1 MFLVR
6 VNTCQSNKTLVWSTS
21 TSTSLSS
28 QSLSLSLSLAKVT
41 RVKNFGG
48 ISQRSL
54 NTMKDENEDSPV
66 IDIETQGVHT
76 IHDSFWRI
84 STSNCNWFTSL
95 LHLQRFWSHMV
106 GVMMIMSLDDFE
118 CNFHPSMSLSNY
130 SITTAAVQHVCNT
143 QLTSSIE
150 HAL

>member
-1 MFLVR
+1 MGQQKLITGLGLAGLNPSQNR
-6 VNTCQSNKTLVWSTS
+6 CLLDQGRRNYQSHESQHRIYIHASQLHNIMGTHLCCCSRCSWSGLIPVKATKHS
-21 TSTSLSS
+21 SGQHQHQHLYHLSLSH
-28 QSLSLSLSLAKVT
+28 SLSLSLAKVT

-84 STSNCNWFTSL
+84 STSNCN
-95 LHLQRFWSHMV
+95 
-106 GVMMIMSLDDFE
+106 
-118 CNFHPSMSLSNY
+118 
-130 SITTAAVQHVCNT
+130 
-143 QLTSSIE
+143 
-150 HAL
+150 